1 MRKPIYV
8 ASFTRSLRAVSSP
21 RFPLVQGARRSGAAV
36 DRLSRVSPP
45 TLAKPWF
52 SGYVA
57 IIDAISAPGGC
68 RAALAAETA
77 RVAAK

>member
-1 MRKPIYV
+1 
-8 ASFTRSLRAVSSP
+8 
-21 RFPLVQGARRSGAAV
+21 
-36 DRLSRVSPP
+36 LSRVSPP